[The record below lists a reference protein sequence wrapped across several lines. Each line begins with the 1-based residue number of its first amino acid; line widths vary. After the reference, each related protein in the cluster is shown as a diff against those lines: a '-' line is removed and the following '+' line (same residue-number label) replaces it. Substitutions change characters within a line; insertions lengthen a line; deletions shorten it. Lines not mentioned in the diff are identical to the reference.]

1 MGTSKQFLI
10 GFLSVVFVC
19 GTVGLLTPTASQ
31 AEAFWQAPLVKKWF
45 QKTVC
50 GFRNPDDRFVISGDK
65 VCDRTTGDIWEQDP
79 DSYDMTTNPDGRI
92 PRKFDEA
99 VDFCKK
105 LGKEKGHGQKYELP
119 SIQQLVSVLDYMKFD
134 PTLTPGVFSNVQ
146 SAVYW
151 SVSSRAPFIPTFALV
166 VNVRDGFGT
175 SSRRTNP
182 HFVWCVHRGKDAHAD
197 W

>member
-1 MGTSKQFLI
+1 
-10 GFLSVVFVC
+10 VFVC

-79 DSYDMTTNPDGRI
+79 DTFTRPGMSHGDALAFCLALDKGDGQ
-92 PRKFDEA
+92 
-99 VDFCKK
+99 V
-105 LGKEKGHGQKYELP
+105 YELP
-119 SIQQLVSVLDYMKFD
+119 SVQQLVSVLDYTERD
-134 PTLTPGVFSNVQ
+134 PALTPGVFSNVR
-146 SAVYW
+146 SDFYW
-151 SVSSRAPFIPTFALV
+151 SATPVAGLKGFEFKFLV
-166 VNVRDGFGT
+166 GVGGSNGWVIEDNRLNGW
-175 SSRRTNP
+175 
-182 HFVWCVHRGKDAHAD
+182 FVWCVQRDKDAHAD